1 MPSIFH
7 NNSHKEEV
15 DYGTTIAW
23 SIPFHKLDMIPA
35 MDRRA
40 KQKKCQS
47 RSHYLRQLVDE
58 DIAAGKNDRSINVLQ
73 YT

>member
-1 MPSIFH
+1 
-7 NNSHKEEV
+7 
-15 DYGTTIAW
+15 
-23 SIPFHKLDMIPA
+23 MIPA

-58 DIAAGKNDRSINVLQ
+58 DIAAGKNDRSVNVLQ